1 MSLLDRIAIRN
12 REALMTRTA
21 VDRSHPGPGLFARAR
36 CAAACWTALLLLPAA
51 AAAAA
56 AVAAAEAAD
65 PPPNFV
71 VILIDDAALMDL
83 GAYGGDARTPHI
95 DALAGQGARFTHY
108 YTSPLCAP
116 SRAMLLTGA
125 DSHRTGVA
133 TIPEVLPKNLRG
145 QPGYTMALEPGVTT
159 VSTRL
164 RAAGYRTYMTGKW
177 HLGHQ
182 PGQLPVDH
190 GFDRSFILD
199 ASGADNWEQK
209 SYMPYY
215 RHADWFEDGDRATL
229 PEDFYSSAFLVDR
242 MIDYLESGDQ
252 ERPFLAYVAF
262 QAIHI
267 PIQAP
272 KEFVDRY
279 DGVFDEGWE
288 ALRQAR
294 WQRAVTLG
302 LVPADAALPEAPAG
316 TRAWADLSDDER
328 ALYAKSMAVNAAML
342 EAMDHHVGR
351 LIAHLQET
359 GAYRNTIFIV
369 ASDNGPEPS
378 HPASQRGMGAWM
390 ALNGYHRRLD
400 DLGERGSYA
409 FIGTEWA
416 IAAATPGSL
425 FKFYTSEGG
434 IRAPLIVARPGNP
447 APARIDALAFV
458 TDITPTLLDYAGL
471 DPAPADGAVAID
483 GRSLR
488 PVLEGRQ
495 PAVYGPEDTIGI
507 EVSGNAALFRG
518 DYKLVRN
525 LPPWGDGQWR
535 LFQFRLDPGETADLS
550 ERQPELFAEM
560 LAAYDDYARNVG
572 VLPLPDGYHIEKQ
585 LGANSISRQLGLY
598 HWELAGVGLTLL
610 ALLWLGVLSRSRR
623 RRTH

>member
-1 MSLLDRIAIRN
+1 MPLPIWIGIRN
-12 REALMTRTA
+12 PRGDMTCTA
-21 VDRSHPGPGLFARAR
+21 VDACYR
-36 CAAACWTALLLLPAA
+36 CARRFAATVACLALLPWATAA
-51 AAAAA
+51 AG
-56 AVAAAEAAD
+56 AEPAD
-65 PPPNFV
+65 PAPPNFV

-83 GAYGGDARTPHI
+83 GAYGGEARTPHI
-95 DALAGQGARFTHY
+95 DDLASRGARFTHY

-125 DSHRTGVA
+125 DSHRTGLA
-133 TIPEVLPKNLRG
+133 TIPEILPRDQRG
-145 QPGYTMALEPGVTT
+145 QPGYSMALEPGVTT
-159 VSTRL
+159 VATRL

-177 HLGHQ
+177 HLGHG

-215 RHADWFEDGDRATL
+215 RRADWFEDGARATL
-229 PEDFYSSAFLVDR
+229 PADFYSSAFLVDR
-242 MIDYLESGDQ
+242 MIDYLAGGDPAQ
-252 ERPFLAYVAF
+252 PFLAYLAF

-279 DGVFDEGWE
+279 DGVFAEGWE

-294 WQRAVTLG
+294 WQRAVALG
-302 LVPADAALPEAPAG
+302 LVPPDAALPELSAG
-316 TRAWADLSDDER
+316 TRAWGELTEEEQ

-351 LIAHLQET
+351 LIAHLQAT
-359 GAYRNTIFIV
+359 GAYRNTVFIV
-369 ASDNGPEPS
+369 TSDNGPEPS
-378 HPASQRGMGAWM
+378 HPTSQRGMQTWM
-390 ALNGYHRRLD
+390 ALNGYHRRLE

-425 FKFYTSEGG
+425 FKFYTGEGG
-434 IRAPLIVARPGNP
+434 IRAPLIVARPGSP
-447 APARIDALAFV
+447 TPTRVDALAFV

-471 DPAPADGAVAID
+471 DPTPADSQVPID

-488 PVLEGRQ
+488 PLLEGRQ
-495 PAVYGPEDTIGI
+495 ATVYGPEDSIGI
-507 EVSGNAALFRG
+507 EVAGNAALFRG

-525 LPPWGDGQWR
+525 LPPWGDGRWR
-535 LFQFRLDPGETADLS
+535 LFRFRDDPGETDDLA
-550 ERQPELFAEM
+550 ERDPERLAEM
-560 LAAYDDYARNVG
+560 LAAYDAYATSVG
-572 VLPLPDGYHIEKQ
+572 VLPVPPNFDMQKQ
-585 LGANSISRQLGLY
+585 LSANSTVRQLGLY
-598 HWELAGVGLTLL
+598 QWELAGAGLTLL
-610 ALLWLGVLSRSRR
+610 GLLWLAAVGRARR
-623 RRTH
+623 RRT